1 MAVGGTPL
9 FYVSAPMVLPIT
21 IAFQDLTA
29 MIDDLKA

>member
-1 MAVGGTPL
+1 MAAGGTPL
-9 FYVSAPMVLPIT
+9 SYVSALMALPIT